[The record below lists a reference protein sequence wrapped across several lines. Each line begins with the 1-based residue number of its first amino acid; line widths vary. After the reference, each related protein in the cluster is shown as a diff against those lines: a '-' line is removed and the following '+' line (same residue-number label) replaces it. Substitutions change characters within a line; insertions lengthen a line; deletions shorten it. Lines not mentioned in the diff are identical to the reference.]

1 MHYPLLQRALENF
14 NESDLAT
21 KPTLDTVK
29 LTVANAT
36 ALNMLATLFS
46 NRSTYTFT

>member
-21 KPTLDTVK
+21 KPTLDSRKRDRTQH
-29 LTVANAT
+29 ARN
-36 ALNMLATLFS
+36 FI
-46 NRSTYTFT
+46 